1 MMNPVESIPAQVI
14 AYMLRIV
21 AEETGDAYVCDVLSL
36 DRIDVQ
42 RIVACSV
49 TPSARVR
56 DIIARLYGRV
66 LGGYLDLLDLETSPS
81 RRERDQP
88 PRRRGGKRR
97 DDRAQLTLWDML
109 RGLAFIGGGLH
120 A

>member
-1 MMNPVESIPAQVI
+1 MMAPVESIPAQVI

-56 DIIARLYGRV
+56 DMVLRLYARE
-66 LGGYLDLLDLETSPS
+66 LGGYLEALD
-81 RRERDQP
+81 
-88 PRRRGGKRR
+88 
-97 DDRAQLTLWDML
+97 
-109 RGLAFIGGGLH
+109 LAFIGGGLH